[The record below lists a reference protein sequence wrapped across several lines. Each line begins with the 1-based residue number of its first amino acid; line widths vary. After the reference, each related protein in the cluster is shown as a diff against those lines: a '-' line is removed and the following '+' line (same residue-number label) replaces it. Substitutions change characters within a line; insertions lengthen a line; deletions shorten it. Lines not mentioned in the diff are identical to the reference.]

1 MKSGRLRLKKLGPDT
16 RLTLGSLVQG
26 YSLIF
31 LRVEISIFNS
41 DPRQVLQGV
50 KLVLL
55 IGVEKGT
62 FLPNIS
68 RKLLPKLSTIY
79 VACSKCSP
87 ILVKMKLQVTAKLG
101 FNLSSLG

>member
-1 MKSGRLRLKKLGPDT
+1 
-16 RLTLGSLVQG
+16 LVQG

-31 LRVEISIFNS
+31 FFEVKIS

-55 IGVEKGT
+55 IGVEEGT
-62 FLPNIS
+62 FEANCS
-68 RKLLPKLSTIY
+68 QLSFLQTMN

-87 ILVKMKLQVTAKLG
+87 ILVTMKPQVTAKLG